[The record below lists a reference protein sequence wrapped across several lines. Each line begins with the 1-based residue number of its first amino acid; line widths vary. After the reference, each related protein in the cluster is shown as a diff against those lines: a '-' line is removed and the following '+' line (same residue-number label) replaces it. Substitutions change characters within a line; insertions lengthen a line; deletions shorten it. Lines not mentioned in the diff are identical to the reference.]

1 MKKFTFTVDLVD
13 QDLDTNKVVESL
25 QKDLD
30 QNFTGSFASVKA
42 AGIKQFSEQGFK
54 VGRARTQG
62 VTGKQAGDAHVSKVS
77 VTEATPE

>member
-13 QDLDTNKVVESL
+13 SDLDTQKVVESL

-54 VGRARTQG
+54 VWRARTQG
-62 VTGKQAGDAHVSKVS
+62 VTVKQAGDAHVSKVP